1 MAGSGLI
8 VELPA
13 DPFYGGYEAKEFS
26 AAARDLPLGD
36 QPLPTSEVRLS
47 KPLMATLTPDDAEGD
62 LRAFMRDQ
70 QAIFD
75 IVHVACGFTPGPN
88 ERIET
93 AKLGANLIAGLWDRP
108 MNEYSHCPTP
118 IAWSMQPLLRSGDD
132 GDRTTTVRIGADLKL
147 INVGIDHSRRS
158 HGQICIQAR
167 GELTSSPIWAISRT
181 RVYILDGD
189 ERFILVVRRERRVP
203 LLAIFVLNAVV
214 SRREGLRRR
223 VYHTHME
230 VHTDSH

>member
-1 MAGSGLI
+1 LI

-13 DPFYGGYEAKEFS
+13 DPFYGGYELKEFWDPEVVEG
-26 AAARDLPLGD
+26 RPLAQAD
-36 QPLPTSEVRLS
+36 QPVPTSEVRLS

-70 QAIFD
+70 QAVFD
-75 IVHVACGFTPGPN
+75 IVHVACGFTPAPN

-93 AKLGANLIAGLWDRP
+93 ATLGASLNAQLWDRP
-108 MNEYSHCPTP
+108 MNEYSHYPAP
-118 IAWSMQPLLRSGDD
+118 IAWSMQPLLRSDDD

-158 HGQICIQAR
+158 HGQVCIQAR
-167 GELTSSPIWAISRT
+167 GELTSRPKWAISRT
-181 RVYILDGD
+181 RVYNLDGD
-189 ERFILVVRRERRVP
+189 ERFILVVRRERGAP
-203 LLAIFVLNAVV
+203 LLAWFSLNVAL

-223 VYHTHME
+223 VHHTNVDAHA
-230 VHTDSH
+230 DSH